1 MSHSAPP
8 ATRDDRTDPAR
19 ILPLFRRALLDH
31 WRSTLAWAVGLAAAI
46 LVYLPLFPSLG
57 NSDEMQDMI
66 NALPP
71 EMTRALNYDQIASGP
86 GYTQAT
92 IFGLI
97 GFLLLTIASVSWGA
111 SAVAG
116 DEESGQ
122 LELTLAHAVTRP
134 QVVLERALAI
144 AVRTVA
150 LAAVVFILVLLL
162 NEPAELGIQ
171 TQDLFGATVLF
182 GGTRAPQW
190 DGRPVCRGGE
200 RQEAL
205 WPCGR
210 RRGCGAE
217 LRLQRRRTPKP
228 RPSVAAEPLALPL
241 GVWKLAGGQWGG
253 LGCCRLAMGYLG
265 GARRT
270 QRGRLAT
277 TGCRDL
283 GGKGLVQPVKSR
295 CRMRYAARTA
305 PPTATRPIT
314 TIGTG
319 SKASTGMAGE

>member
-1 MSHSAPP
+1 MSHTASP
-8 ATRDDRTDPAR
+8 ATRDGWTNPAR

-66 NALPP
+66 NALPA

-144 AVRTVA
+144 TVRIVA
-150 LAAVVFILVLLL
+150 LAAVVFLLVLLL

-182 GGTRAPQW
+182 GGL
-190 DGRPVCRGGE
+190 
-200 RQEAL
+200 AL
-205 WPCGR
+205 LSGMAALFVGAVSGR
-210 RRGCGAE
+210 RLYGLAAGTGVAVLSYVFNAVGRQSPDLQWLLNFSPYHWAYGNSPVANGADWSAAGW
-217 LRLQRRRTPKP
+217 LWGISAALAGLSAVALQRRD
-228 RPSVAAEPLALPL
+228 V
-241 GVWKLAGGQWGG
+241 G
-253 LGCCRLAMGYLG
+253 
-265 GARRT
+265 
-270 QRGRLAT
+270 
-277 TGCRDL
+277 
-283 GGKGLVQPVKSR
+283 
-295 CRMRYAARTA
+295 
-305 PPTATRPIT
+305 I
-314 TIGTG
+314 
-319 SKASTGMAGE
+319 